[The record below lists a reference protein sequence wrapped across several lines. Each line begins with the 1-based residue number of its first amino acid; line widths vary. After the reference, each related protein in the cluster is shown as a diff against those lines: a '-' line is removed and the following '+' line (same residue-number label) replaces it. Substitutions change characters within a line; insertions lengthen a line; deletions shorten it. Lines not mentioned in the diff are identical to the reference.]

1 MRTTD
6 DAALLERVSARDED
20 ALVAIYHL
28 YGSRVLS
35 LAYRILHDRAAAE
48 EVVQDT
54 FWKLWQRPDLFEPA
68 RGVLLAWLYTVGR
81 NLALDRKRRKRR
93 RLIEL
98 IVENF
103 DFGMRGAAVPEM
115 SALADPMLARRMQAA
130 MDALPADQRE
140 VIELAFFR
148 GLSQSEISHEL
159 GTPLGTVKTRLRL
172 GISKLREA
180 LSCGAGINR

>member
-6 DAALLERVSARDED
+6 DAALLERVTARDED

-81 NLALDRKRRKRR
+81 NLALDRKRR

-103 DFGMRGAAVPEM
+103 DFGISEAAVPEIA
-115 SALADPMLARRMQAA
+115 ALADPMLARRMQAA